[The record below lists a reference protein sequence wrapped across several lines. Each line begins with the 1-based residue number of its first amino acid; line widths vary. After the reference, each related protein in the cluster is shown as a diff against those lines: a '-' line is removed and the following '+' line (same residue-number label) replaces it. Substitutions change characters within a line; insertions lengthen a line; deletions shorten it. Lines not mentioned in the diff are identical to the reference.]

1 MSFITK
7 FIPDP
12 MMITD
17 DMGDSDELGY
27 YDILF
32 SFSSVQ
38 EIIETEPQ
46 QVVCSYTLQLGDVIL
61 SYRFQYSYAYNGSN
75 ATPEAAEA
83 ALKTYLDWM
92 HSMATNGNNG
102 E

>member
-1 MSFITK
+1 MSFIAK

-17 DMGDSDELGY
+17 DMGASDGLGY

-38 EIIETEPQ
+38 EIIEKEPQ

-61 SYRFQYSYAYNGSN
+61 NYRFN
-75 ATPEAAEA
+75 TPVPITAAM
-83 ALKTYLDWM
+83 LPRRPQKRL
-92 HSMATNGNNG
+92 
-102 E
+102 

>member
-1 MSFITK
+1 MSFIAK

-17 DMGDSDELGY
+17 DVGDSDELGY

-38 EIIETEPQ
+38 EII
-46 QVVCSYTLQLGDVIL
+46 VCSYALQLGDVML
-61 SYRFQYSYAYNGSN
+61 NARFQCSCAYNGSN

-92 HSMATNGNNG
+92 HSTATNGNNG